1 MSRISE
7 LLEITTPRPTSAK
20 IAADLLPEPEH
31 VMSFPPLLIDGSG
44 EALQEFGCLHR
55 NILILGQGNLRT
67 LMVCSAEQGSG
78 TTTVAMNLA
87 SFAAREEGI
96 QTLLV
101 EANFHS
107 PVFARYQNGSRG
119 DGLCELLMEQGAL
132 ENYVTPASVPQLS
145 AMSAGRLM
153 PTSNN
158 AWTRS
163 RIENVVSQCRASY
176 PFVVFDAAPING
188 SEESLHLAKFVDG
201 VVLVVRSQ
209 TSADNVQR
217 CKTALER
224 VRARILGVV
233 LNQAKPVAPT
243 SSNGSLQPG

>member
-7 LLEITTPRPTSAK
+7 LMEMTRPRPSAQEMPS
-20 IAADLLPEPEH
+20 DMLREPEH
-31 VMSFPPLLIDGSG
+31 VLRLPPLLIDGG
-44 EALQEFGCLHR
+44 DALQEFGCLHR

-67 LMVCSAEQGSG
+67 LMVCSAEQSSG
-78 TTTVAMNLA
+78 TTTVALNLA

-96 QTLLV
+96 STLLV

-107 PVFARYQNGSRG
+107 PTLARYQNGSRC
-119 DGLCELLMEQGAL
+119 DGLCEMLTDQGAL
-132 ENYVTPASVPQLS
+132 NNYVMPATVPGLS
-145 AMSAGRLM
+145 AISAGRLM

-163 RIENVVSQCRASY
+163 RIENVVAQCRSAYS
-176 PFVVFDAAPING
+176 FVVFDAAPVNG
-188 SEESLHLAKFVDG
+188 SEESLHLAKYVDG
-201 VVLVVRSQ
+201 VILVVKSHA
-209 TSADNVQR
+209 SAETVQR

-233 LNQAKPVAPT
+233 LNQQTPAA
-243 SSNGSLQPG
+243 SSNGTS